1 MNIYD
6 LMSNDELA
14 MIGKPIRES
23 DDGILQK
30 LLDKFKKTTG
40 EFNNAS
46 HKFYSVRKA
55 LANELEGE
63 EQEAVKKASPGEFFN
78 YLKSQ
83 KAKTQKPTQAPVE
96 APKEEPKKDLELR
109 GVTREEL
116 DKAGTVYAII
126 NKWVDMFH
134 PKYDANEIAE
144 ALYKSAMGSFE
155 ELPYIRNEVNSAI
168 IKRKEQQRKEKESKY
183 RPQME
188 KEFKL
193 SKSQVEE
200 LSGSDI
206 HKEVLNDMINMV
218 KNQPR
223 TPGQKPNPAH
233 KMYGYIKNTLET
245 QYDARAINK
254 YIEGDKNEAKKLV
267 TKRDI
272 VKNVSSR
279 EFRDWYAQNK

>member
-1 MNIYD
+1 MKILDLVENIITET
-6 LMSNDELA
+6 DEQL
-14 MIGKPIRES
+14 
-23 DDGILQK
+23 LQK
-30 LLDKFKKTTG
+30 LLDKFRKTTG

-83 KAKTQKPTQAPVE
+83 KGKTQKSAQSVTEP
-96 APKEEPKKDLELR
+96 PKEEPKPEPKQDLELR
-109 GVTREEL
+109 GVTHEEL
-116 DKAGTVYAII
+116 DQAGTIYAII
-126 NKWVDMFH
+126 NKWVDLYH
-134 PKYDANEIAE
+134 PKYSAEEIAE

-155 ELPYIRNEVNSAI
+155 ELPYIKKEVNSAI
-168 IKRKEQQRKEKESKY
+168 IKKKEQERKEKESKY

-188 KEFKL
+188 KQFKL

-200 LSGSDI
+200 LKGSDI
-206 HKEVLNDMINMV
+206 YKEVLNDMIGMV
-218 KNQPR
+218 KNQARVPGDKP
-223 TPGQKPNPAH
+223 TPAY
-233 KMYGYIKNTLET
+233 KMYGYIKNTLEI
-245 QYDARAINK
+245 QYNARAINN
-254 YIEGDKNEAKKLV
+254 YIEGNKDESQKLV

-272 VKNVSSR
+272 VKNISSR

>member
-1 MNIYD
+1 
-6 LMSNDELA
+6 MSNDELA

-134 PKYDANEIAE
+134 P
-144 ALYKSAMGSFE
+144 
-155 ELPYIRNEVNSAI
+155 
-168 IKRKEQQRKEKESKY
+168 
-183 RPQME
+183 
-188 KEFKL
+188 
-193 SKSQVEE
+193 
-200 LSGSDI
+200 
-206 HKEVLNDMINMV
+206 
-218 KNQPR
+218 
-223 TPGQKPNPAH
+223 
-233 KMYGYIKNTLET
+233 
-245 QYDARAINK
+245 
-254 YIEGDKNEAKKLV
+254 
-267 TKRDI
+267 
-272 VKNVSSR
+272 
-279 EFRDWYAQNK
+279 

>member
-1 MNIYD
+1 MKILDLVENIIT
-6 LMSNDELA
+6 ET
-14 MIGKPIRES
+14 
-23 DDGILQK
+23 DDQLLQK
-30 LLDKFKKTTG
+30 LLDKFRKTTG

-83 KAKTQKPTQAPVE
+83 KGKTQKPSQDVSEP
-96 APKEEPKKDLELR
+96 PKEEPKQDLELR
-109 GVTREEL
+109 GVTHEEL
-116 DKAGTVYAII
+116 DQAGTVYAII
-126 NKWVDMFH
+126 NKWVDLYH
-134 PKYDANEIAE
+134 PKYSADEIAE

-168 IKRKEQQRKEKESKY
+168 IKKKEQQRKEKESKY